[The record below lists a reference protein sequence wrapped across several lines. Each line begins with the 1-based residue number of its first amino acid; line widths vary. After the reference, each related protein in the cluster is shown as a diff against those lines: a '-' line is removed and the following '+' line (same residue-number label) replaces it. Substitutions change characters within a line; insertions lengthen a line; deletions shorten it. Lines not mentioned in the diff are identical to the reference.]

1 MANAQSVRLGKPKG
15 FKAFINNNNTVGIL
29 FALPFIIGF
38 LGFTIIPMCASL
50 YISFTSYKMVTSPVW
65 IGLDNFKRLFTQDPR
80 FYRSLLVTIRYVIFS
95 VPLKLI
101 SALLVAL
108 LLVRKHRGV
117 SLYRSIYY
125 FPALVGGSVAVT
137 LVWKELFSHKGLINT
152 LIVNAGLVEE
162 PLSWFGS
169 SQLAIWP
176 LILLTVWQFGAS
188 MIIFAAGL
196 KQIPEIYYE
205 AATIDGAGPIRRFF
219 TITLPMITP
228 IIFFNL
234 IMQLIGGFMS
244 FNSAY
249 IISNG
254 TGGPNDM
261 TNFIALYIYNQTF
274 SVMNMGYSS
283 AMSWILLVVIAGIT
297 FAVFKSSSA
306 WVFYE
311 SSEY

>member
-1 MANAQSVRLGKPKG
+1 MAAIHYGKPAG
-15 FKAFINNNNTVGIL
+15 IRAFFNNNNTVGII

-38 LGFTIIPMCASL
+38 LGFTIIPMIASL
-50 YISFTSYKMVTSPVW
+50 YISFTSYKLVTDPVW
-65 IGLDNFKRLFTQDPR
+65 IGLSNFKRLFTQDPR
-80 FYRSLLVTIRYVIFS
+80 FFKSLFVTLRYVIFS
-95 VPLKLI
+95 VPIKLL
-101 SALLVAL
+101 SALMIAM

-117 SLYRSIYY
+117 SVYRSIYY

-137 LVWKELFSHKGLINT
+137 MVWKELFSHRGLINS
-152 LIVNAGLVEE
+152 LFINAGLLKE

-169 SQLAIWP
+169 SELAVWP
-176 LILLTVWQFGAS
+176 LIFLTVWQFGSS

-205 AATIDGAGPIRRFF
+205 AATIDGAGAFRKFF
-219 TITLPMITP
+219 KITLPMITP

-274 SVMNMGYSS
+274 SLMNMGYAS
-283 AMSWILLVVIAGIT
+283 AMSWVLLAVIASVT
-297 FAVFKSSSA
+297 FFVFKTSSA

>member
-1 MANAQSVRLGKPKG
+1 M
-15 FKAFINNNNTVGIL
+15 
-29 FALPFIIGF
+29 
-38 LGFTIIPMCASL
+38 
-50 YISFTSYKMVTSPVW
+50 
-65 IGLDNFKRLFTQDPR
+65 
-80 FYRSLLVTIRYVIFS
+80 
-95 VPLKLI
+95 
-101 SALLVAL
+101 
-108 LLVRKHRGV
+108 
-117 SLYRSIYY
+117 
-125 FPALVGGSVAVT
+125 
-137 LVWKELFSHKGLINT
+137 VWKELFSHRGLINS
-152 LIVNAGLVEE
+152 LMVNTGLLQE

-169 SQLAIWP
+169 SELAVWP
-176 LILLTVWQFGAS
+176 LIFLTVWQFGAS

-196 KQIPEIYYE
+196 KQIPQIYYE
-205 AATIDGAGPIRRFF
+205 AATIDGAGAFRQFF
-219 TITLPMITP
+219 RITLPMITP

-274 SVMNMGYSS
+274 SLMNMGYAS
-283 AMSWILLVVIAGIT
+283 AMSWVLLVVIASVT
-297 FAVFKSSSA
+297 FIVFKTSSA